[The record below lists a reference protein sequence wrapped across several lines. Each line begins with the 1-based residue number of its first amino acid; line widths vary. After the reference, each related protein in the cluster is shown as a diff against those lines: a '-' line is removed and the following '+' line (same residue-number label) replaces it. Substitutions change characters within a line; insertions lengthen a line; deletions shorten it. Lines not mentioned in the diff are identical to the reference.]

1 MAIKAGKPV
10 FILFLLV
17 VAGTALFLFLSG
29 RNGAAAPGIK
39 INGNIEVTDAR
50 VSFKIAGRVAERL
63 VSEGDR
69 VTAGQLVARLDS
81 ADLEREI
88 GIRSAELRSAK
99 ALLAELTAGSRPE
112 EIAQAALEV
121 DRASAQLDE
130 LIAGSRPEE
139 LKAGEAG
146 VARAAEGVS
155 TARLAEENAKT
166 EYERME
172 KLFAKGFVAER
183 DRDNARTAYETA
195 KTLSGAAKAQLEEA
209 KARQDLLK
217 AGAREEAVTRARAA
231 LSQAKE
237 RHSLVKKGPRSEE
250 IESARAR
257 VSGAE
262 EGLSLA
268 RTRLGYAEALSPL
281 TGVSVTQNVE
291 PGEYVNPGTPVVTV
305 ADLENVWLRGY
316 IEETDLGRVKIG
328 QRVEV
333 KADTYPGK
341 SYEGAVTFISSEAE
355 FTPRS
360 VQTQKERVKLVY
372 RIKVSIKNPAMEL
385 KPGMPAEGVIFV
397 DAG

>member
-1 MAIKAGKPV
+1 MAIKAGKPI
-10 FILFLLV
+10 FIIFLIVAAGVALYLFLN
-17 VAGTALFLFLSG
+17 G
-29 RNGAAAPGIK
+29 RNGPASPGIR
-39 INGNIEVTDAR
+39 IYGNIEVTDAR

-69 VTAGQLVARLDS
+69 VTAGQVIARLDS
-81 ADLEREI
+81 SDLEREI
-88 GIRSAELRSAK
+88 GMRSAELRSAK

-112 EIAQAALEV
+112 EITQAALEV

-130 LIAGSRPEE
+130 LVAGTRPEE

-146 VARAAEGVS
+146 VARASEGVS

-183 DRDNARTAYETA
+183 DRDNAKNAWETA
-195 KTLSGAAKAQLEEA
+195 KTLSSAAKAQLEEA

-217 AGAREEAVTRARAA
+217 AGSREEAVARARAS

-237 RHSLVKKGPRSEE
+237 RYALVRKGPRSEE

-262 EGLSLA
+262 EALSLA
-268 RTRLGYAEALSPL
+268 RTRLGYAEVVSPL
-281 TGVSVTQNVE
+281 TGVCVTQNVE
-291 PGEYVNPGTPVVTV
+291 PGEFVNPGTPVVTV
-305 ADLENVWLRGY
+305 ADLQNVWLRGY

-328 QRVEV
+328 QKVEV
-333 KADTYPGK
+333 RADTYPDKVYAGTL
-341 SYEGAVTFISSEAE
+341 TFISSESE
-355 FTPRS
+355 FTPRN

-372 RIKVSIKNPAMEL
+372 RVKVSIENPAMEL

-397 DAG
+397 DG